1 MRKEYSNLVWHQANV
16 TRPHRESLNGHRAV
30 ILWFTGLS
38 GAGKST
44 VAHAVEQRLHN
55 QKCHTFVLDGDNIRH
70 GLSSDLGF
78 AESDRKENI
87 RRIAEVAK
95 LMLEAGNITLTA
107 FISPFRLE
115 RELARNIVAKEDFI
129 EIYCRCDLS
138 VCEQRDV
145 KGLYRKARQGR
156 IANFTGI
163 SSPYEPPENPELII
177 DTEQLDID
185 ECVQRVLNHLNE
197 KGIIHSGLAGN

>member
-1 MRKEYSNLVWHQANV
+1 MEYGKNIVWHHAEIS
-16 TRPHRESLNGHRAV
+16 RSHRESLNGHRSV

-44 VAHAVEQRLHN
+44 LAHAVEAKLH
-55 QKCHTFVLDGDNIRH
+55 QQSCRTFVLDGDNIRH
-70 GLSSDLGF
+70 GLSKDLGF
-78 AESDRKENI
+78 EDADRKENI

-115 RELARNIVAKEDFI
+115 RQLARNTVSDGDFI
-129 EIYCRCDLS
+129 EIYCKCDLT

-145 KGLYRKARQGR
+145 KGLYRKARLGE
-156 IANFTGI
+156 ISHFTGI
-163 SSPYEPPENPELII
+163 TSPYEPPKNPEIVVDTHRMSI
-177 DTEQLDID
+177 DDCLACIFNYLHKTS
-185 ECVQRVLNHLNE
+185 VLPSLTQN
-197 KGIIHSGLAGN
+197 